1 MATHHDDFL
10 DTPEYS
16 IDNQHHTDIHLPLHC
31 QLQKI
36 LLLMNKFKHNT
47 TKSAIAIDA
56 WVTTNK
62 TAELREESIE
72 IQRIIRSDLNKIIDL
87 TSNCKAEASKLIS
100 TLHECKGK
108 NDKLTEELKLKTE
121 QCDALKLQVDE
132 LNFSDLEIRMEETDK
147 EKEKA
152 SDK

>member
-1 MATHHDDFL
+1 
-10 DTPEYS
+10 
-16 IDNQHHTDIHLPLHC
+16 
-31 QLQKI
+31 
-36 LLLMNKFKHNT
+36 MNKFKHNT
-47 TKSAIAIDA
+47 SKSAIAIDV
-56 WVTTNK
+56 WVTKNK
-62 TAELREESIE
+62 TAELREECIE

-121 QCDALKLQVDE
+121 QCNALKLQVDE
-132 LNFSDLEIRMEETDK
+132 LNFSDLEITMEETDK

>member
-100 TLHECKGK
+100 TLHECKEK
-108 NDKLTEELKLKTE
+108 CQENLSQQL
-121 QCDALKLQVDE
+121 
-132 LNFSDLEIRMEETDK
+132 IR
-147 EKEKA
+147 
-152 SDK
+152 SC